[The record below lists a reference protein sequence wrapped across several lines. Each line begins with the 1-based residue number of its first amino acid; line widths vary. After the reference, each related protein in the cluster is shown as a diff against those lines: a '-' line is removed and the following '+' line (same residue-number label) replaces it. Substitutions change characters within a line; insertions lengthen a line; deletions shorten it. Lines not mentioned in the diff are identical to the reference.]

1 LAPAPSFAILR
12 RYNAPVPTFLY
23 ISTDRM
29 TGTLLRTPLAD
40 WHSAHGGRMVDFAGW
55 SMPVQYGSIVAEH
68 QAARQAAGLFDVS
81 HMGRLRLNGTGAEAF
96 LDRLLTR
103 KVTGLGAGKIRY
115 SLVCNESGGILDDV
129 LVYRLQS
136 RSRGDYYL
144 LVVNASNRDKIYHW
158 LLKQRQT
165 GEDVNIADST
175 IETAMIA
182 VQGPAA
188 ISLVQPMA
196 SAEIGALGYYTGAE
210 MNVCGAAAIVSR
222 TGYTGED
229 GCELIVPAEIAV
241 TAWSQI
247 LGNGHAAGAMAVG
260 LGARDTLR
268 LEAAM
273 PLYVHEL
280 SEEINP
286 LQAGLSFAVNLEGR
300 DFVGRNALAGVKQQ
314 PLPLVRVG
322 LELAGKRAAREHYR
336 VFANGEAIGE
346 VTSGTFSPTLQKPI
360 AMAYVPPEHSQ
371 AGTALTVD
379 IRGATESARVVP
391 LPFYTRSK

>member
-1 LAPAPSFAILR
+1 
-12 RYNAPVPTFLY
+12 
-23 ISTDRM
+23 M
-29 TGTLLRTPLAD
+29 TGSLLRTPLAD

-68 QAARQAAGLFDVS
+68 QATRQAAGLFDVS
-81 HMGRLRLNGTGAEAF
+81 HMGRLRLNGSGAETF

-103 KVTGLGAGKIRY
+103 KVVGLGPGKIRY

-129 LVYRLQS
+129 LVYHLQS
-136 RSRGDYYL
+136 RGRGDYYL

-158 LLKQRQT
+158 LLKQRTT

-188 ISLVQPMA
+188 IGLVQPLA
-196 SAEIGALGYYTGAE
+196 GSKIGELAYYCGTE

-229 GCELIVPAEIAV
+229 GCELILPAEIASTV
-241 TAWSQI
+241 WQRVLEQGQSS
-247 LGNGHAAGAMAVG
+247 GAMAVG

-273 PLYVHEL
+273 PLYGHEL
-280 SEEINP
+280 SEQINP
-286 LQAGLSFAVNLEGR
+286 IQAGLSFAVNLEGR
-300 DFVGRNALAGVKQQ
+300 DFIGRNALAAAKQH
-314 PLPLVRVG
+314 PLPQVRIG
-322 LELAGKRAAREHYR
+322 LELSGKRSAREHYR
-336 VFANGEAIGE
+336 VFADGAPIGE

-360 AMAYVPPEHSQ
+360 AMAYVQPEHTQ
-371 AGTALTVD
+371 VGTDLTID
-379 IRGATESARVVP
+379 IRGTTEHSRIVS
-391 LPFYTRSK
+391 LPFYKRTS